1 MGLTNISVQRQ
12 SCVMNIKNI
21 CVFVLLLFMSHCS
34 AEVDDATL
42 PRWQDLECE
51 KGHKYLFSEETRSWQ
66 DAKEECELYGGWLVD
81 IRSQAEAKCLM
92 RYGTTL
98 GQSSYWTDGNDIGH
112 TGVWTHARDNTDVTW
127 FPRIQTCSSGHEQ
140 YSLGGDALQFYIGW
154 PRIVNGAY
162 CDRE

>member
-1 MGLTNISVQRQ
+1 MGQFQISLC
-12 SCVMNIKNI
+12 CVMNMKNI
-21 CVFVLLLFMSHCS
+21 CVFVLLFLVSHGS

-42 PRWQDLECE
+42 PQWQDLECE
-51 KGHKYLFSEETRSWQ
+51 KGHKYLFSEEARPWQ

-81 IRSQAEAKCLM
+81 IRSQAEANCLM
-92 RYGTTL
+92 RYGTSL
-98 GQSSYWTDGNDIGH
+98 GDCHSYWTDGNDIGH

-140 YSLGGDALQFYIGW
+140 YSVGGDALQFYIGR

-162 CDRE
+162 CDRES